1 MKDVKVNYYAQSVN
15 QCVWNTYNVDQIWQC
30 NAGLKY
36 QQKNEKS
43 LKKWMKK
50 LYEIWLIKLFPTQKV
65 KDVSYSMNI
74 SPNWSP

>member
-1 MKDVKVNYYAQSVN
+1 MCLKCVWNTW

-50 LYEIWLIKLFPTQKV
+50 LYEIWLIKLFSTQKV

>member
-1 MKDVKVNYYAQSVN
+1 MKDVKVNFYAQSVN

-30 NAGLKY
+30 NADLKY
-36 QQKNEKS
+36 QRKNEKS
-43 LKKWMKK
+43 LKKWIKK
-50 LYEIWLIKLFPTQKV
+50 LYEIWLIKLFSTQKV